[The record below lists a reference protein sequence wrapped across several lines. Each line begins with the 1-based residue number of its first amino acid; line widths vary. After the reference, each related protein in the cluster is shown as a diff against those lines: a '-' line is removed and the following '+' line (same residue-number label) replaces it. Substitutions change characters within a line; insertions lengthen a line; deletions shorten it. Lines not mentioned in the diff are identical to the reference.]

1 MALPTRATLSAYA
14 ARADEYVDAVGR
26 IEHVSKSDLDFVQTW
41 ANGVD
46 GRIVDVGSG
55 PGQWTNYLRECGAEI
70 VGVDPVRE
78 FVDRARTDYPET
90 EYRVGKAEHLAI
102 EDGALGGVLAWY
114 SLIHTSPSEIG
125 LALSEF
131 ARALR
136 PGGRLLLGFFT
147 AEHQAAFDHA
157 IAPAYY
163 WPVEMLVERVEEAG
177 FRVTHTETRVDR
189 PARTHGALT
198 AIRNTGGQL
207 AESEQVSVFN
217 DSTS

>member
-1 MALPTRATLSAYA
+1 MVLPTHAAVSAYA

-26 IEHVSKSDLDFVQTW
+26 IEHVSNMDLDFVQTW
-41 ANGVD
+41 ASSID
-46 GRIVDVGSG
+46 GRIIDVGSG
-55 PGQWTNYLRECGAEI
+55 PGQWTNYLRECGADI
-70 VGVDPVRE
+70 DGVDPVQE
-78 FVDRARTDYPET
+78 FIERARVDYPET
-90 EYRVGKAEHLAI
+90 AYRLGEAEHLEA

-125 LALSEF
+125 VALSEF

-136 PGGRLLLGFFT
+136 PGGSLLLGFFT

-163 WPVEMLVERVEEAG
+163 WPVEMLVSRVEEAG

-189 PARTHGALT
+189 PARAHGALT
-198 AIRNTGGQL
+198 AIRNSGDCLVG
-207 AESEQVSVFN
+207 SELVSGFD
-217 DSTS
+217 DSTV